1 MMIAKILYN
10 SYKGMTVIS
19 TTGFEHIFNSDLVNY
34 EKKIHRRPKMIE
46 SISGGIALVAFLT
59 IFIMLVLFIDV
70 IKSSIKLL
78 KPYKIEPGIQVKDT
92 TTSQVIT
99 HEKKLVYPFYVDYS
113 RSIDPHQKYSST
125 T

>member
-1 MMIAKILYN
+1 
-10 SYKGMTVIS
+10 
-19 TTGFEHIFNSDLVNY
+19 
-34 EKKIHRRPKMIE
+34 MIE

-78 KPYKIEPGIQVKDT
+78 KRYKIEPGIQVKDT

-113 RSIDPHQKYSST
+113 RSIDAHQKYSST